1 MSSLNLL
8 SITLD
13 VLLHRDSFP
22 INQLYICVNMSH
34 SKHTTIYYM
43 STIAISNYRT
53 CRKVYEFKEKK
64 VSRIE

>member
-13 VLLHRDSFP
+13 VLLHSDSFP
-22 INQLYICVNMSH
+22 MNQLYVYVNMSH

-43 STIAISNYRT
+43 SIIAISNHRT
-53 CRKVYEFKEKK
+53 CGKVYEFKEKK
-64 VSRIE
+64 MSRIE